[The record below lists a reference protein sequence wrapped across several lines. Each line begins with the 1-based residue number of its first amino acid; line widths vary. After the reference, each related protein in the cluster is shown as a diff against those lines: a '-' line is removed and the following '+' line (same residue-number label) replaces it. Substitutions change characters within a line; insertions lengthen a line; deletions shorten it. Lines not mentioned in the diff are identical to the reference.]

1 MRSPPSP
8 EGQPRRLHTP
18 RRARQ
23 EVVETAEPLTDGDT
37 PSPVK
42 AANGSA
48 GDAGVTDGQ
57 QPQAAKTELTSAEVA
72 RLAELPLLKYAA
84 GERLAAAK
92 RFAVP
97 ANMLDKLVEAERKKA
112 GGDDDGKQGRAVKL
126 PEPEPSP
133 EPVDGEALLTDVSA
147 AMRR

>member
-1 MRSPPSP
+1 MSRTPAIGTAPSVAGRVDPFLAQPASSSRGRSLGRIIPAEVGAMRSPPSP

-57 QPQAAKTELTSAEVA
+57 QPQAAKT
-72 RLAELPLLKYAA
+72 
-84 GERLAAAK
+84 
-92 RFAVP
+92 
-97 ANMLDKLVEAERKKA
+97 
-112 GGDDDGKQGRAVKL
+112 
-126 PEPEPSP
+126 
-133 EPVDGEALLTDVSA
+133 
-147 AMRR
+147 